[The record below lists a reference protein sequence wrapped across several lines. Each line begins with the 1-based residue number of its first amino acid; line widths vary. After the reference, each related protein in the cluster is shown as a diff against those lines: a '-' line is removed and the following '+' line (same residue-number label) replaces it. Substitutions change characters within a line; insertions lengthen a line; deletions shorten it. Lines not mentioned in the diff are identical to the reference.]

1 MALPPPI
8 MTDSHYKD
16 RLYAL
21 DSPDKIPG
29 HWKGTPFEGLINSH
43 NFGMGI
49 ESTGKPQLLIATCI
63 EFRYALPVPRMHAY
77 VIRRA
82 SGRLIGSEFSVAYA
96 IAKGVRH
103 LALIGHNDCGMTQVQ
118 PNRGAMINALV
129 EEGWH
134 PDRAEEFF
142 EYHAGRYSISD
153 ELASLEREYIRLKRL
168 FRRMKIAPLFYSL
181 ADNKLFVPQWYID
194 LRAKGGLDFGDT
206 VADEELLSVT

>member
-1 MALPPPI
+1 MPLPPPI
-8 MTDSHYKD
+8 MSDSCYKD
-16 RLYAL
+16 RLF
-21 DSPDKIPG
+21 DISSPDKIPE
-29 HWKGTPFEGLINSH
+29 HWKGTPFEGLINAH

-103 LALIGHNDCGMTQVQ
+103 MALIGHNDCGMTQVQ
-118 PNRGAMINALV
+118 PNRQGMINALV

-134 PDRAEEFF
+134 RDRAEEFF
-142 EYHAGRYSISD
+142 DYHAGRYSISD
-153 ELASLEREYIRLKRL
+153 ELGSLEREYIRLKRL
-168 FRRMKIAPLFYSL
+168 FRRIKIAPLFYSL
-181 ADNKLFVPQWYID
+181 ADNKVFVPQWYLD
-194 LRAKGGLDFGDT
+194 LKTKGGLKLNND
-206 VADEELLSVT
+206 VQDEELLSVT